1 MNIKKVIMGEKVP
14 DKDDPNYKE
23 RHEKGVEAGK
33 SFARKMRLDK
43 AAAKVQHFA
52 STYPKLFLCL
62 IFGFVLFS
70 VGLNLYRMS
79 TAVRYRS
86 QPSSAVERQEKELHF
101 NRHHTSDEKRK
112 NIKYNNNPQ
121 REDYGHNRQD

>member
-79 TAVRYRS
+79 TAVHYRS

-101 NRHHTSDEKRK
+101 NRHHKGEERKRTINDK
-112 NIKYNNNPQ
+112 PQ
-121 REDYGHNRQD
+121 REEYEHNRQN

>member
-70 VGLNLYRMS
+70 VGLNLYTPFTIEASLQVQLRDRRKNCIS
-79 TAVRYRS
+79 TAITM
-86 QPSSAVERQEKELHF
+86 VEREREL
-101 NRHHTSDEKRK
+101 
-112 NIKYNNNPQ
+112 
-121 REDYGHNRQD
+121 

>member
-23 RHEKGVEAGK
+23 RHEKGLEAGK

-86 QPSSAVERQEKELHF
+86 QPASAVERQEKELHF
-101 NRHHTSDEKRK
+101 NRHHNGEERKRT
-112 NIKYNNNPQ
+112 INNNPQ
-121 REDYGHNRQD
+121 REEYGHNRQD

>member
-1 MNIKKVIMGEKVP
+1 MNIKKVILGEKVP
-14 DKDDPNYKE
+14 DKDDPNYKK

-33 SFARKMRLDK
+33 SFARTMRLDK
-43 AAAKVQHFA
+43 AAAKVQNFA
-52 STYPKLFLCL
+52 STYPKFFLCL

-79 TAVRYRS
+79 SAVSYRNN
-86 QPSSAVERQEKELHF
+86 PSSAVERQEQELHF
-101 NRHHTSDEKRK
+101 NRHHVNDRK
-112 NIKYNNNPQ
+112 KIKDNNIQ

>member
-1 MNIKKVIMGEKVP
+1 MNIKRVILGETVP
-14 DKDDPNYKE
+14 DKDDPNYKK
-23 RHEKGVEAGK
+23 RHEKSVEAGK
-33 SFARKMRLDK
+33 SFAKTMRLDK

-79 TAVRYRS
+79 TAVSYRS
-86 QPSSAVERQEKELHF
+86 
-101 NRHHTSDEKRK
+101 
-112 NIKYNNNPQ
+112 
-121 REDYGHNRQD
+121 